1 MKHRSP
7 IENRPEAPRVGT
19 FVKTGSAAQVEIL
32 GLAGLDFAILDA
44 EHAPLDLPALD
55 RMLLAGRATGLP
67 CLVRLRGR
75 DPAMAGAVLDLGAAG
90 IVVPHTCS
98 AEDARQAVS
107 IARYAGGERGFSP
120 STRAGGYGAARPDT
134 YPPLADA
141 AVAVWCQ
148 VEDARALAA
157 LDAIAATPGIDCLLV
172 GPADLAVSL
181 GTAPGTPAW
190 TEAIEAIVAAG
201 RRHGV
206 AVGIAVGDI
215 DDGRRWLDAGV
226 DRLVCGSD
234 QAFVA
239 AGARRVRTAFSPA
252 PSGVS

>member
-7 IENRPEAPRVGT
+7 QENTPRAPDVGT
-19 FVKTGSAAQVEIL
+19 FVKTDSAAQVEIL

-55 RMLLAGRATGLP
+55 RMLLAGRAAALP

-75 DPAMAGAVLDLGAAG
+75 DAAMAGAVLDLGATG

-98 AEDARQAVS
+98 GEDARRAVA
-107 IARYAGGERGFSP
+107 IAKYAGGERGFSP
-120 STRAGGYGAARPDT
+120 STRSGGYGAARPDT
-134 YPPLADA
+134 HPRLADA
-141 AVAVWCQ
+141 ASAVWCQ
-148 VEDARALAA
+148 VEDARALPA
-157 LDAIAATPGIDCLLV
+157 LDAIASTHGVDCLLI

-181 GTAPGTPAW
+181 GVAPGTAAW

-206 AVGIAVGDI
+206 AVAIAVGDA

-239 AGARRVRTAFSPA
+239 AGARRIRTAFSPA
-252 PSGVS
+252 SSGVS